1 MVSLEEHYVIQ
12 TPEGVSIYLILAGVG
27 SRILA
32 FAIDFFI
39 MTAAIFVVLIAVTIL
54 GIELEG
60 GSLGRASGGIGYA
73 FEAIGF
79 VYMFFVYFGYF
90 VLFEVLGGGRSPG
103 KRVMG
108 LRVVRLDGSAVGF
121 RTSLLRNLLRIVDS
135 FPPPTYLVGL
145 VLIFIAKRHQRL
157 GDLAAGTIVIRDRPG
172 DRNALLTGV
181 AMASTPMAS
190 TPMAST
196 GSMSLIAP
204 ASSVQPAVLVQ
215 NDAQSTFS
223 PQSYPQTNPQSY
235 PQTNPQSYPQGDP
248 QSYPQ
253 GDPPPPYLPQSAPQS
268 SQSPPQLPHPLQD
281 PQQLQHLRLQQ
292 QPQVRAYL
300 PYGWDLTGLHP
311 QELRLVE
318 EFLNRRWSLSTQART
333 AWGDDLARHVRDM
346 VVAPGAPPDAEGFLE
361 VVAYVKHM
369 TNSA

>member
-1 MVSLEEHYVIQ
+1 
-12 TPEGVSIYLILAGVG
+12 
-27 SRILA
+27 
-32 FAIDFFI
+32 
-39 MTAAIFVVLIAVTIL
+39 
-54 GIELEG
+54 
-60 GSLGRASGGIGYA
+60 
-73 FEAIGF
+73 
-79 VYMFFVYFGYF
+79 
-90 VLFEVLGGGRSPG
+90 
-103 KRVMG
+103 
-108 LRVVRLDGSAVGF
+108 
-121 RTSLLRNLLRIVDS
+121 
-135 FPPPTYLVGL
+135 
-145 VLIFIAKRHQRL
+145 
-157 GDLAAGTIVIRDRPG
+157 
-172 DRNALLTGV
+172 
-181 AMASTPMAS
+181 
-190 TPMAST
+190 MAST

-223 PQSYPQTNPQSY
+223 PQTNPQTN
-235 PQTNPQSYPQGDP
+235 
-248 QSYPQ
+248 PQ

-333 AWGDDLARHVRDM
+333 TWGDDLARHVRDM

>member
-90 VLFEVLGGGRSPG
+90 VLFEVFGGGRSPG

-190 TPMAST
+190 T

-223 PQSYPQTNPQSY
+223 PHSYPQTNPQ
-235 PQTNPQSYPQGDP
+235 
-248 QSYPQ
+248 
-253 GDPPPPYLPQSAPQS
+253 GDPPPSYLPQSAPQS

-333 AWGDDLARHVRDM
+333 TWGDDLARHVRDM

-369 TNSA
+369 TGSA